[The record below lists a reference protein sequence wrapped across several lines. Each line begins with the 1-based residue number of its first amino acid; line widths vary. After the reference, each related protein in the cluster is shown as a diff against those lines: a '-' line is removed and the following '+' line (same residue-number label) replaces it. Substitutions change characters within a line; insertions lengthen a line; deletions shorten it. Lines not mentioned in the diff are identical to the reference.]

1 MARRSLSDFE
11 RILKPHTAVL
21 SSADVRCYFN
31 GACSDIDF
39 VPVRIVFGSLIHME
53 RRANR

>member
-31 GACSDIDF
+31 GACSDIDL
-39 VPVRIVFGSLIHME
+39 VPVRIVFGSLIHIE